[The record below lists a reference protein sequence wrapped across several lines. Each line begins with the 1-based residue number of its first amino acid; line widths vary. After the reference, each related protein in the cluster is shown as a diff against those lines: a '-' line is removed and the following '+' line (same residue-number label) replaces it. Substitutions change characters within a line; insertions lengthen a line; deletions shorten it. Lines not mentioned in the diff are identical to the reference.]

1 MMTEAQIQKAILDI
15 LKQADRGGGPNGAHE
30 HHVDGV
36 IRGLLWTLTG
46 VDHGNYLTTDTAKI
60 CDLAGIKNRVG
71 EDGRVHYEFTPP

>member
-1 MMTEAQIQKAILDI
+1 MMTKIQIQQAILDV
-15 LKQADRGGGPNGAHE
+15 LKRADGTVNAAHM

-46 VDHGNYLTTDTAKI
+46 IDHGTHLTNDTAKI
-60 CDLAGIKNRVG
+60 CDLAGIKNRDG